1 MSGARWQRYADAARR
16 PVAAGPEDGGVPGGA
31 EAGDVLGSRERGA
44 AMYRGGGSLPAGGQ
58 RGAWRQLLLKH
69 IKPEPAVAS
78 QGETRRLDLR
88 LGLAAASC
96 WAAALVL
103 PQAPIGVALTTAA
116 LLLGGACAASARLLL
131 PMSLVCA
138 RCLSLRRMLPKI
150 RPSPADDPLSRR
162 RDARALHHPHRLHDV
177 ELGSGLRRTRRLRR
191 GSGGTGA
198 TAVVLVLCSCT
209 GLLAL
214 MVGVQQS
221 QRLAGPIEEA
231 IVAEETIT
239 ARLVA
244 SGDAS
249 RVKVPGQFGSG
260 PRFNVKA
267 TIVEATA
274 AGTRFEADTPV
285 LVLGG
290 PDWSGV
296 RYGERLRASGKLARA
311 DSGQAVEALLIAST
325 APADRSAPPLDVWVS
340 GLRAQFVKALE
351 PLPPDARGLLPG
363 MVLGDKEHQGDDLE
377 DAMRRTGLTHL
388 LTVSGANVSYVLGF
402 VYLLASAVRL
412 PRWLKA
418 VVGVASLAGF
428 VLLVRPEPS
437 VLRAAVMGSI
447 GVAAVLSGRRRASL
461 SFLALAVLVLLVM
474 DPWLA
479 ANYSFVLSVLATLS
493 LVLLGSA
500 CSRWLQPFLPVP
512 LAHAVAMPMAAQVF
526 CAPVI
531 VQLQPELALYSIPA
545 NVAAGPVV
553 PFITI
558 AGMVGTALLPLLPAV
573 GGLVLHT
580 AGSMTLWVAGVARWF
595 SELPL
600 AAVPWAGGPVGAAG
614 AAAAGLALLWGVRRV
629 AGGRSGTDRRPED
642 GPPEA
647 GTGLGRCG
655 FAARGRIFRLACWT
669 AVPALLAGAAAGL
682 LASILGPGGP
692 PRSWDV
698 AACDVG
704 QGDGLVVRTGERSA
718 IVVDAG
724 PETDLMGRCLDGLG
738 VEQIDVLVLTHMHLD
753 HYGGIDGVLAGRQTE
768 RVLYSS
774 AKEAL
779 PEVVRA
785 SLQAHGLKAERAA
798 SGQTGS
804 SGAAEWTVHWP
815 VHESAGLSENDSSLV
830 VEIKLRVDTGGEV
843 RMLLTGDLEQEQ
855 LPKLT
860 RRLGPDFTVDVLKIS
875 HHGARN
881 GGTALITGLRP
892 AAALISVGAENDYG
906 HPAAEIL
913 SALRTAG
920 VQVLRTD
927 QLGTVLLDADGGK
940 LSVLTGR

>member
-1 MSGARWQRYADAARR
+1 M
-16 PVAAGPEDGGVPGGA
+16 
-31 EAGDVLGSRERGA
+31 
-44 AMYRGGGSLPAGGQ
+44 
-58 RGAWRQLLLKH
+58 
-69 IKPEPAVAS
+69 
-78 QGETRRLDLR
+78 
-88 LGLAAASC
+88 
-96 WAAALVL
+96 
-103 PQAPIGVALTTAA
+103 
-116 LLLGGACAASARLLL
+116 
-131 PMSLVCA
+131 
-138 RCLSLRRMLPKI
+138 
-150 RPSPADDPLSRR
+150 
-162 RDARALHHPHRLHDV
+162 
-177 ELGSGLRRTRRLRR
+177 
-191 GSGGTGA
+191 
-198 TAVVLVLCSCT
+198 LVLCSCT

-214 MVGVQQS
+214 MVGVQLS
-221 QRLAGPIEEA
+221 QRLAGPIEGA
-231 IVAEETIT
+231 ITAEETIT

-244 SGDAS
+244 TGDAS
-249 RVKVPGQFGSG
+249 QLQAPGRFGSG
-260 PRFNVKA
+260 PRFHLTA
-267 TIVEATA
+267 TIVEATS
-274 AGTRFEADTPV
+274 AGMRFEADTPV

-296 RYGERLRASGKLARA
+296 RYGERLRASGKLVRA
-311 DSGQAVEALLIAST
+311 DPGQAVEALLIAST
-325 APADRSAPPLDVWVS
+325 EPADRTAPPLDAWVS
-340 GLRAQFVKALE
+340 GLRAHFVQSLA

-363 MVLGDKEHQGDDLE
+363 MVLGDKEHQGSGLE

-402 VYLLASAVRL
+402 VYLLGSAVRL

-418 VVGVASLAGF
+418 AAGVASLAGF

-479 ANYSFVLSVLATLS
+479 ANYSFILSVLATLS
-493 LVLLGSA
+493 LVLLGPA
-500 CSRWLQPFLPVP
+500 CSRWLQRFLPVP
-512 LAHAVAMPMAAQVF
+512 LAHAVAMPTAAQVF

-558 AGMVGTALLPLLPAV
+558 TGMVGTALLPLLPGPGTV
-573 GGLVLHT
+573 VLHA
-580 AGSMTLWVAGVARWF
+580 AGWMTLWVAAVARWF

-614 AAAAGLALLWGVRRV
+614 AAAGGLALLWGIRRM
-629 AGGRSGTDRRPED
+629 AADSRSGTDRGTEA
-642 GPPEA
+642 GPPET
-647 GTGLGRCG
+647 GTGRGHSG
-655 FAARGRIFRLACWT
+655 SGARGPILRLACGT
-669 AVPALLAGAAAGL
+669 AVPALLLGAVAGL
-682 LASILGPGGP
+682 VASLLVPGS
-692 PRSWDV
+692 PRQSWDV

-704 QGDGLVVRTGERSA
+704 QGDGVVVRTGERSA

-724 PETDLMGRCLDGLG
+724 PETDMMGRCLDGLG
-738 VEQIDVLVLTHMHLD
+738 VERIDVLVLTHMHLD

-779 PEVVRA
+779 PEAVHA
-785 SLQAHGLKAERAA
+785 SLQAHGLAAERASA
-798 SGQTGS
+798 GLTGS
-804 SGAAEWTVHWP
+804 SGAADWTVHWP
-815 VHESAGLSENDSSLV
+815 AEDSAGLSENDSSLV
-830 VEIKLRVDTGGEV
+830 VEIKLRVNTGGEV

-860 RRLGPDFTVDVLKIS
+860 RYLGPDFTVDVLKIS

-881 GGTALITGLRP
+881 GGTALITDLQP

-913 SALRTAG
+913 SALRAAG

-927 QLGTVLLDADGGK
+927 QLGTVLLDADHGR

>member
-1 MSGARWQRYADAARR
+1 M
-16 PVAAGPEDGGVPGGA
+16 
-31 EAGDVLGSRERGA
+31 
-44 AMYRGGGSLPAGGQ
+44 
-58 RGAWRQLLLKH
+58 
-69 IKPEPAVAS
+69 
-78 QGETRRLDLR
+78 
-88 LGLAAASC
+88 
-96 WAAALVL
+96 
-103 PQAPIGVALTTAA
+103 
-116 LLLGGACAASARLLL
+116 
-131 PMSLVCA
+131 
-138 RCLSLRRMLPKI
+138 
-150 RPSPADDPLSRR
+150 
-162 RDARALHHPHRLHDV
+162 
-177 ELGSGLRRTRRLRR
+177 
-191 GSGGTGA
+191 
-198 TAVVLVLCSCT
+198 LVLCSCT

-221 QRLAGPIEEA
+221 QRLAGPIEGA
-231 IVAEETIT
+231 IAAEESIT

-244 SGDAS
+244 TGDAS
-249 RVKVPGQFGSG
+249 QVQSPGQFGGG
-260 PRFNVKA
+260 PRFHVKA

-274 AGTRFEADTPV
+274 ARKRFEADTPV

-290 PDWSGV
+290 PEWSGV
-296 RYGERLRASGKLARA
+296 RYGERLRASGKLVRA
-311 DSGQAVEALLIAST
+311 ESGQAVEALLIAST
-325 APADRSAPPLDVWVS
+325 MPADRTAPPLDTWVS
-340 GLRAQFVKALE
+340 GLRAHFVRALS

-363 MVLGDKEHQGDDLE
+363 MVLGDKEHQADDLE
-377 DAMRRTGLTHL
+377 NAMRRTGLTHL

-402 VYLLASAVRL
+402 VYLLGSAVRL

-437 VLRAAVMGSI
+437 VLRAAVMGAI

-493 LVLLGSA
+493 LVLLGPA
-500 CSRWLQPFLPVP
+500 CSRWLQRFLPVP
-512 LAHAVAMPMAAQVF
+512 LAHAVAMPLAAQVF

-558 AGMVGTALLPLLPAV
+558 AGMMGTALLPLLPGV
-573 GGLVLHT
+573 GGFMLHV
-580 AGSMTLWVAGVARWF
+580 AGWMTLWVAGVARWF

-600 AAVPWAGGPVGAAG
+600 AAVPWTGGPVGAAG
-614 AAAAGLALLWGVRRV
+614 AAAAGLALLWGVRRL
-629 AGGRSGTDRRPED
+629 AGGGRSGTESGRED
-642 GPPEA
+642 GPPETATRRGGGGA
-647 GTGLGRCG
+647 G
-655 FAARGRIFRLACWT
+655 ARGRILRLACWT

-682 LASILGPGGP
+682 LASLLAPGASQ
-692 PRSWDV
+692 RSWDV

-704 QGDGLVVRTGERSA
+704 QGDGVVVRTGERSA

-724 PETDLMGRCLDGLG
+724 PETDMMGRCLDGLG
-738 VEQIDVLVLTHMHLD
+738 VERIDVLVLTHMHLD
-753 HYGGIDGVLAGRQTE
+753 HYGGLDGVLAGRQTE

-779 PEVVRA
+779 PEAVHA
-785 SLQAHGLKAERAA
+785 SLQAHGLTAERAA
-798 SGQTGS
+798 AGLTGS
-804 SGAAEWTVHWP
+804 SGAADWTVHWP
-815 VHESAGLSENDSSLV
+815 VEESAGLSENDASLV

-860 RRLGPDFTVDVLKIS
+860 RRLGPEFTVDVLKIS

-881 GGTALITGLRP
+881 GGTALITDLRP

-913 SALRTAG
+913 SALGAAG

-927 QLGTVLLDADGGK
+927 QLGTVLLDADRGR
-940 LSVLTGR
+940 LSVLTGQ